1 MDFVRHFHKATNCAN
16 GSDDSDGSCCETL
29 VAIKGVTLKDA
40 LAGLTKKYQF
50 NIERINIFLK
60 SSNTPLPLET
70 DTSFLGGLKV
80 FLRSKEVT
88 TLSSK
93 SNASN
98 TLPNNSN
105 TSCFT
110 KPDLSWKQ
118 ERKLSFGTVSKRK
131 GEKLLLINDSTGGNG
146 EKQEMLNEGS
156 AVHSAAM
163 SGMDSVSGRKERT
176 RSYGRLSQIFPNPF
190 KVVDRADMLDSLM
203 QWQEEGLKT
212 AASFLQESNSPTG
225 CQVLFLEDHWQT
237 IVKSGEQLSRKQQKQ
252 QEGIWELITTELE
265 YICKLGSIVELQSC
279 IRTLQQD
286 GLGAELD
293 VETVFS
299 NISEICRANLGFWLC
314 CVHPLLQY
322 SRQTGKPLDP
332 TKMES
337 GFSRLD
343 YLFRPYIPYCLAHVD
358 VLCYIRQKL
367 KESDFFRDLIVWI
380 QSRKA
385 FGRLHLTDLLAKP
398 MQRLT
403 KYPLLLKAVLNNS
416 TDTADVKS
424 LRVMIEKA
432 EEFASRVNVELCFK
446 QHYDTLCSIMQCI
459 DSYEVV
465 DSANDELEK
474 LVKEFALVDLTSPMP
489 GCRQG
494 LLRRHLIRGELKLR
508 ESYTKT
514 DVICFL
520 FTDMFLVCKQ
530 IARKGDRPRVKVIRP
545 PYHIENIIVKQLRE
559 TNGFMFV
566 QMNEFRVPAYACV
579 FLTGTL
585 EETYRWL
592 ENFQIA
598 KEEYSYL
605 SAYDYPSLIG
615 YADEF
620 GTERGYPL
628 RYMVPIGG
636 EPPGGSNTIRHR
648 KGDGAKAS
656 ALKRLTDA
664 KSDRVIPFRRTSMG
678 AVDYRSESASSTL
691 DINHRKCNSMDTTSS
706 SSRKSFERESR
717 SSEQPSTVDTHKE
730 ERFLKPMLPNHERET
745 APQRSPFSLPNFFPV
760 HRMFPMEM
768 LPKEHSEQAGQSIKI
783 IESQAGATTSGSN
796 YTGEEGHLSPSS
808 RRLERRYHTADGIEV
823 LKPSS
828 QSTNILKRFSWNTA
842 ASASRA
848 RSGTHHPSCRK
859 ASSSTVSSDSCYS
872 SSGISSSSSHLY
884 YSYSENELA
893 ESAGLR
899 GVIRGRKLSFAPPAE
914 GPAVDELI
922 DDVSPLTLQAG
933 QPAVVEVD
941 KAMNISSFHVTD
953 SSDAAVSLSHS
964 PASCS
969 SNSSTICASVSNDS
983 SSIENQTV
991 EISNTASHF
1000 EPPTTAAMWP
1010 EGSKSPSKTADSV
1023 SLVAKEDAAAQAT
1036 TARRHNRH
1044 REDLFKIIHKG
1055 HLESS

>member
-1 MDFVRHFHKATNCAN
+1 MNHTDPGKMLSPDATADATSAAVFTPKMHSWSKRSRSCGNARQNLSSLQPTAKLSSATESTFFVSVCTGTTSSAS
-16 GSDDSDGSCCETL
+16 GSDDTDGCCCETL
-29 VAIKGVTLKDA
+29 DAIKGVALKDA
-40 LAGLTKKYQF
+40 LAGLAKKHQF
-50 NIERINIFLK
+50 SMDKINIFLK

-88 TLSSK
+88 ALSK
-93 SNASN
+93 SNATNILSN
-98 TLPNNSN
+98 SGNTNN
-105 TSCFT
+105 FA

-118 ERKLSFGTVSKRK
+118 ERKLSLGTVSKRK
-131 GEKLLLINDSTGGNG
+131 GEKLLLINDSIGGSG

-156 AVHSAAM
+156 TVHSTSV
-163 SGMDSVSGRKERT
+163 SGMDSVSGRKERA

-203 QWQEEGLKT
+203 QLQEEGLKT
-212 AASFLQESNSPTG
+212 AASFLQEPNSPMG
-225 CQVLFLEDHWQT
+225 CQILFLEDHWQI
-237 IVKSGEQLSRKQQKQ
+237 IVRNGEELTRKQQKQ
-252 QEGIWELITTELE
+252 QEGLWELITTELE
-265 YICKLGSIVELQSC
+265 YICKLGSIIELQTC

-286 GLGAELD
+286 GVGAELD
-293 VETVFS
+293 VETLFS
-299 NISEICRANLGFWLC
+299 NISEICRANLGFWLHC
-314 CVHPLLQY
+314 IHPLLQY

-343 YLFRPYIPYCLAHVD
+343 YFFRPYIPYCLAHVD

-416 TDTADVKS
+416 TETADVQS

-446 QHYDTLCSIMQCI
+446 QHYDALCSIMQCI

-474 LVKEFALVDLTSPMP
+474 LIKEFALVDLTSPMP

-530 IARKGDRPRVKVIRP
+530 IGRKGDRPRVKVIRP
-545 PYHIENIIVKQLRE
+545 PYHIENIVVKQLRE

-579 FLTGTL
+579 FHTGTL

-605 SAYDYPSLIG
+605 SAYDYPSLIR
-615 YADEF
+615 YADEY

-628 RYMVPIGG
+628 RYVVPVGG
-636 EPPGGSNTIRHR
+636 EPPGGSAGGIRHR

-656 ALKRLTDA
+656 AVKRLTDV
-664 KSDRVIPFRRTSMG
+664 KGERIIPFRRTSMG
-678 AVDYRSESASSTL
+678 AVDYRTESASSSF
-691 DINHRKCNSMDTTSS
+691 DINHRKCNSMDTTSP
-706 SSRKSFERESR
+706 SSRKSFDKETR
-717 SSEQPSTVDTHKE
+717 SSEQHSLTETHSEEKFVKPILPSQEKE
-730 ERFLKPMLPNHERET
+730 VVS
-745 APQRSPFSLPNFFPV
+745 QRSPFSLPNFFPV

-768 LPKEHSEQAGQSIKI
+768 TRKDHQEHSSQSVKI
-783 IESQAGATTSGSN
+783 VEEKSQTDAAASCGDYASESGN
-796 YTGEEGHLSPSS
+796 LSPSS
-808 RRLERRYHTADGIEV
+808 RRLERR
-823 LKPSS
+823 K
-828 QSTNILKRFSWNTA
+828 
-842 ASASRA
+842 
-848 RSGTHHPSCRK
+848 
-859 ASSSTVSSDSCYS
+859 
-872 SSGISSSSSHLY
+872 
-884 YSYSENELA
+884 
-893 ESAGLR
+893 
-899 GVIRGRKLSFAPPAE
+899 
-914 GPAVDELI
+914 
-922 DDVSPLTLQAG
+922 
-933 QPAVVEVD
+933 QPARQLLLG
-941 KAMNISSFHVTD
+941 VTTVIEKIC
-953 SSDAAVSLSHS
+953 SKLCTKGNLSHQPS
-964 PASCS
+964 ELC
-969 SNSSTICASVSNDS
+969 DS
-983 SSIENQTV
+983 AHYV
-991 EISNTASHF
+991 MDKVKCH
-1000 EPPTTAAMWP
+1000 
-1010 EGSKSPSKTADSV
+1010 
-1023 SLVAKEDAAAQAT
+1023 
-1036 TARRHNRH
+1036 
-1044 REDLFKIIHKG
+1044 
-1055 HLESS
+1055 